1 VLIQRAEAEDKFDD
15 IDFDWPKH
23 HAKKHIIDDIWQA
36 GATPNFSTRV
46 GEGVHQEIREEYAQ
60 TNRKNVEGQVLSWKT
75 SCNITSDAT
84 FRLLKPIQTKK

>member
-1 VLIQRAEAEDKFDD
+1 MLIQQAQAEDKFND

-23 HAKKHIIDDIWQA
+23 HTKKHIIDDIWQA

-60 TNRKNVEGQVLSWKT
+60 TNKKNVKGQVFLQET
-75 SCNITSDAT
+75 YPAT
-84 FRLLKPIQTKK
+84 